1 MIEYYVKHAP
11 IAQKIKIAFGILIAV
26 VALTCATMAW
36 KAMRVET
43 MATEYRKIARQT
55 ASLGAAAEN
64 FQRIRVHAVKFELTG
79 DPAELAALRTSS
91 ADLTQLLK
99 DANNLVEDPEAK
111 SALTEVAVEL
121 EDYLAQA
128 ERANI
133 DPTAATRRNQLG
145 VAISRTATGLL
156 TASRT
161 RQDVIGPELSRRL
174 KQSTSLAL
182 ALIGAIIVVGGALAI
197 VLSNVIVAPLAR
209 TTALMDDVAKGNIDV
224 IVDDLDRRDCVG
236 HLRAALQVFIQNAQE
251 VRRLE
256 ISSKDKEKEAEA
268 AKRATMSALAD
279 SFEASIAQVVDTVS
293 SAATELEASSET
305 LSKTA
310 QDTSAHS
317 ESVSRTADLSASNVQ
332 TVASASEEMSASIS
346 EIANQVQTAAR
357 IAREAEQKA
366 SETNSTVVAL
376 SEAAAKIG
384 AVVNLISDIASQT
397 NLLALNAT
405 IEAARAGEAG
415 KGFAVVASEVKS
427 LAEQTAKATDEIS
440 TQIGGVQSATHLA
453 VSAIEGISATIS
465 QINEISGTI
474 STSVEQQMKAV
485 QEITHSTSSV
495 ATATHEVSQAIGLV
509 QQGATETGAAAE
521 QSLAA
526 ARELGLQADN
536 LKRAVGKFL
545 EEVRAA

>member
-36 KAMRVET
+36 KAMLVET
-43 MATEYRKIARQT
+43 MATDYRQIARQT

-79 DPAELAALRTSS
+79 DPAELASLRTSS

-99 DANNLVEDPEAK
+99 DANNLVDDPEAK

-133 DPTAATRRNQLG
+133 DPTAATKRNQLG
-145 VAISRTATGLL
+145 VAISRTANGLL

-161 RQDVIGPELSRRL
+161 RQDAIGPELSRRL

-526 ARELGLQADN
+526 ARELGQQADN

>member
-36 KAMRVET
+36 KAMLVET
-43 MATEYRKIARQT
+43 MATDYRQIARQT

-79 DPAELAALRTSS
+79 DPAELASLRTSS

-133 DPTAATRRNQLG
+133 DPTAATKRNQLG

-161 RQDVIGPELSRRL
+161 RQDAIGPELSRRL

-197 VLSNVIVAPLAR
+197 VLSNVIVAPLTR

-268 AKRATMSALAD
+268 AKRATMNALAD

-526 ARELGLQADN
+526 ARELGQQADN

>member
-26 VALTCATMAW
+26 VALACATMAW
-36 KAMRVET
+36 KAMLVET
-43 MATEYRKIARQT
+43 MATDYRQIARQT

-79 DPAELAALRTSS
+79 DPAELASLRTSS
-91 ADLTQLLK
+91 ADLTKLLK
-99 DANNLVEDPEAK
+99 EANNLVDDPEVK
-111 SALTEVAVEL
+111 SALTEIAVEL

-128 ERANI
+128 ERANT
-133 DPTAATRRNQLG
+133 DPTVATKRNQLG
-145 VAISRTATGLL
+145 VAISRTATSLL

-236 HLRAALQVFIQNAQE
+236 HLRTALQVFIQNAQE

-509 QQGATETGAAAE
+509 QQGATETGTAAE

-526 ARELGLQADN
+526 ARELGQQADN

>member
-43 MATEYRKIARQT
+43 MATDYRQIARQT

-79 DPAELAALRTSS
+79 DPAELASLRTSS

-99 DANNLVEDPEAK
+99 DANNLVDDPEAK

-133 DPTAATRRNQLG
+133 DPTAATKRNQLG

-474 STSVEQQMKAV
+474 STSVEHQMKAV

-526 ARELGLQADN
+526 ARELGQQADN
-536 LKRAVGKFL
+536 LKRAVGQFL

>member
-43 MATEYRKIARQT
+43 MATDYRQIARQT

-64 FQRIRVHAVKFELTG
+64 FQRVRVHAIKFELTG
-79 DPAELAALRTSS
+79 DPAELASLRTSS
-91 ADLTQLLK
+91 ADLTKLLK
-99 DANNLVEDPEAK
+99 EANNLVDDPEAK
-111 SALTEVAVEL
+111 SSLTEIAVEL
-121 EDYLAQA
+121 DGYLAQA

-133 DPTAATRRNQLG
+133 DPTAATKRNQLG

-161 RQDVIGPELSRRL
+161 RQDAIGPELSRRL

-197 VLSNVIVAPLAR
+197 VLSNVIVAPLTR

>member
-36 KAMRVET
+36 KAMLVET
-43 MATEYRKIARQT
+43 MATDYRQIARQT

-79 DPAELAALRTSS
+79 DPAELASLRTSS

-111 SALTEVAVEL
+111 SALSEVAVEL

-133 DPTAATRRNQLG
+133 DPTAATKRNQLG

-161 RQDVIGPELSRRL
+161 RQDAIGPELSRRL

-197 VLSNVIVAPLAR
+197 VLSNVIVAPLTR

-268 AKRATMSALAD
+268 TKRATMSALAD

-526 ARELGLQADN
+526 ARELGQQADN

>member
-36 KAMRVET
+36 KAMLVET
-43 MATEYRKIARQT
+43 MATDYRQIARQT

-79 DPAELAALRTSS
+79 DPAELASLRTSS

-111 SALTEVAVEL
+111 SALSEVAVEL

-133 DPTAATRRNQLG
+133 DPTAATKRNQLG

-161 RQDVIGPELSRRL
+161 RQDAIGPELSRRL

-197 VLSNVIVAPLAR
+197 VLSNVIVAPLTR

-224 IVDDLDRRDCVG
+224 IVDNLDRRDCVG

-268 AKRATMSALAD
+268 TKRATMSALAD

-526 ARELGLQADN
+526 ARERGQQADN

>member
-36 KAMRVET
+36 NAMRVET
-43 MATEYRKIARQT
+43 MATDYRQIARQT

-79 DPAELAALRTSS
+79 DPAELASLRTSS
-91 ADLTQLLK
+91 ADLTKLLK
-99 DANNLVEDPEAK
+99 EANNLVDDPEVK
-111 SALTEVAVEL
+111 SALTEIAVEL

-128 ERANI
+128 ERANT
-133 DPTAATRRNQLG
+133 DPTVATKRNQLG
-145 VAISRTATGLL
+145 VAISRSVTGLL
-156 TASRT
+156 TASRA
-161 RQDVIGPELSRRL
+161 RQDAIGPELSRRL

-197 VLSNVIVAPLAR
+197 VLSKVIVAPLTR

-536 LKRAVGKFL
+536 LKRAVGQFL

>member
-36 KAMRVET
+36 KAMLVET
-43 MATEYRKIARQT
+43 MATDYRQIARQT

-79 DPAELAALRTSS
+79 DPAELASLRTSS

-128 ERANI
+128 ERANT
-133 DPTAATRRNQLG
+133 DPTAATKRNQLG

-161 RQDVIGPELSRRL
+161 RQDAIGPELSRRL

-197 VLSNVIVAPLAR
+197 VLSNVIVAPLTR

-268 AKRATMSALAD
+268 TKRATMSALAD

-526 ARELGLQADN
+526 ARELGQQADN

>member
-36 KAMRVET
+36 KAMLVET
-43 MATEYRKIARQT
+43 MATDYRQIARQT

-79 DPAELAALRTSS
+79 DPAELASLRTSS

-99 DANNLVEDPEAK
+99 DANNLVDDPEVK
-111 SALTEVAVEL
+111 SALTEIAVEL

-128 ERANI
+128 ERANT
-133 DPTAATRRNQLG
+133 DPTVATKRNQLG
-145 VAISRTATGLL
+145 VAISRSVTGLL
-156 TASRT
+156 TASRA
-161 RQDVIGPELSRRL
+161 RQDAIGPELSRRL

-526 ARELGLQADN
+526 ARELGQQADN

>member
-79 DPAELAALRTSS
+79 DPAELASLRTSS
-91 ADLTQLLK
+91 ADLTKLLK

-209 TTALMDDVAKGNIDV
+209 TTALMDDVAKGNLDV

-268 AKRATMSALAD
+268 AKRATMNALAD

>member
-43 MATEYRKIARQT
+43 MATDYRQIARQT

-79 DPAELAALRTSS
+79 DPAELASLRTSS
-91 ADLTQLLK
+91 ADLTKLLK
-99 DANNLVEDPEAK
+99 EANNLVEDPEVK
-111 SALTEVAVEL
+111 SALTEIAVEL

-128 ERANI
+128 ERANT
-133 DPTAATRRNQLG
+133 DPTVATKRNQLG
-145 VAISRTATGLL
+145 VAISRSVTGLL
-156 TASRT
+156 TASRA
-161 RQDVIGPELSRRL
+161 RQDAIGPELSRRL

-209 TTALMDDVAKGNIDV
+209 TTALMGDVAKGNIDV

-526 ARELGLQADN
+526 ARELGQQADN

>member
-79 DPAELAALRTSS
+79 DPAELASLRTSS

-99 DANNLVEDPEAK
+99 DANNLVDDPEVK
-111 SALTEVAVEL
+111 SALTEIAVEL

-128 ERANI
+128 ERANT
-133 DPTAATRRNQLG
+133 DPTVATKRNQLG
-145 VAISRTATGLL
+145 VAISRSVTGFL
-156 TASRT
+156 TASRA
-161 RQDVIGPELSRRL
+161 RQDAIGPELSRRL

-197 VLSNVIVAPLAR
+197 VLSNVIVAPLTR

>member
-43 MATEYRKIARQT
+43 MATDYRQIARQT

-79 DPAELAALRTSS
+79 DPAELASLRTSS

-99 DANNLVEDPEAK
+99 DANNLVDDPEAK

-133 DPTAATRRNQLG
+133 DPTAATKRNQLG

-161 RQDVIGPELSRRL
+161 RQDAIGPELSRRL

-465 QINEISGTI
+465 QINGISGTI

>member
-43 MATEYRKIARQT
+43 MATDYRQIARQT

-79 DPAELAALRTSS
+79 DPAELASLRTSS

-111 SALTEVAVEL
+111 SALSEVAVEL

-133 DPTAATRRNQLG
+133 DPTAATKRNQLG

-161 RQDVIGPELSRRL
+161 RQDAIGPELSRRL

-197 VLSNVIVAPLAR
+197 VLSNVIVAPLTR

-268 AKRATMSALAD
+268 TKRATMSALAD

-526 ARELGLQADN
+526 ARELGQQADN

>member
-36 KAMRVET
+36 KAMLVET
-43 MATEYRKIARQT
+43 MATDYRQIARQT

-79 DPAELAALRTSS
+79 DPAELASLRTSS

-99 DANNLVEDPEAK
+99 DANNLVDDPEAK
-111 SALTEVAVEL
+111 PALTEVAVEL

-133 DPTAATRRNQLG
+133 DPTAATKRNQLG
-145 VAISRTATGLL
+145 VAISRTANGLL

-161 RQDVIGPELSRRL
+161 RQDAIGPELSRRL

-526 ARELGLQADN
+526 ARELGQQADN

>member
-1 MIEYYVKHAP
+1 
-11 IAQKIKIAFGILIAV
+11 
-26 VALTCATMAW
+26 
-36 KAMRVET
+36 
-43 MATEYRKIARQT
+43 MATDYRQIARQT

-79 DPAELAALRTSS
+79 DPAELASLRTSS

-99 DANNLVEDPEAK
+99 DANNLVDDPEVK
-111 SALTEVAVEL
+111 SALTEIAVEL

-128 ERANI
+128 ERANT
-133 DPTAATRRNQLG
+133 DPTVATKRNQLG
-145 VAISRTATGLL
+145 VAISRSVTGLL
-156 TASRT
+156 TASRA
-161 RQDVIGPELSRRL
+161 RQDAIGPELSRRL

>member
-36 KAMRVET
+36 KAMLVET
-43 MATEYRKIARQT
+43 MATDYRQIARQT

-79 DPAELAALRTSS
+79 DPAELASLRTSS
-91 ADLTQLLK
+91 ADLTKLLK
-99 DANNLVEDPEAK
+99 EANNLVDDPEVK
-111 SALTEVAVEL
+111 SALTEIAVEL

-128 ERANI
+128 ERANT
-133 DPTAATRRNQLG
+133 DPTVATKRNQLG
-145 VAISRTATGLL
+145 VAISRSVTGLL
-156 TASRT
+156 TASRA
-161 RQDVIGPELSRRL
+161 RQDAIGPELSRRL

-474 STSVEQQMKAV
+474 STSVEHQMKAV

>member
-36 KAMRVET
+36 KAMLVET
-43 MATEYRKIARQT
+43 MATDYRQIARQT

-79 DPAELAALRTSS
+79 DPAELASLRTSS

-133 DPTAATRRNQLG
+133 DPTAATKRNQLG

-161 RQDVIGPELSRRL
+161 RQDAIGPELSRRL

-197 VLSNVIVAPLAR
+197 VLSNVIVAPLTR

-268 AKRATMSALAD
+268 AKRATMNALAD

-495 ATATHEVSQAIGLV
+495 ARATHEVSQAIGLV

-526 ARELGLQADN
+526 ARELGQQADN

>member
-36 KAMRVET
+36 KAMLVET
-43 MATEYRKIARQT
+43 MATDYRQIARQT

-79 DPAELAALRTSS
+79 DPAELASLRTSS

-111 SALTEVAVEL
+111 STLTEVAVEL

-133 DPTAATRRNQLG
+133 DPTAATKRNQLG

-161 RQDVIGPELSRRL
+161 RQDAIGPELSRRL

-209 TTALMDDVAKGNIDV
+209 TTALMGDVAKGNIDV

-526 ARELGLQADN
+526 ARELGQQADN

>member
-43 MATEYRKIARQT
+43 MATDYRQIARQT

-79 DPAELAALRTSS
+79 DPAELDSLRTSS

-99 DANNLVEDPEAK
+99 DANNLIEDPEAK

-133 DPTAATRRNQLG
+133 DPTAATKRNQLG

-161 RQDVIGPELSRRL
+161 RQDAIGPELSRRL

-268 AKRATMSALAD
+268 TKRATMSALAD

-526 ARELGLQADN
+526 ARELGQQADN

>member
-43 MATEYRKIARQT
+43 MATDYRQIARQT

-79 DPAELAALRTSS
+79 DPAELASLRTSS

-99 DANNLVEDPEAK
+99 DANNLVDDPEAK

-133 DPTAATRRNQLG
+133 DPTAATKRNQLG

-161 RQDVIGPELSRRL
+161 RQDAIGPELSRRL

-268 AKRATMSALAD
+268 TKRATMSALAD

-453 VSAIEGISATIS
+453 VNAIEGISATIS

>member
-11 IAQKIKIAFGILIAV
+11 VAQKIKIAFGILIAV

-43 MATEYRKIARQT
+43 MATDYRQIARQT

-79 DPAELAALRTSS
+79 DPAELASLRTSS
-91 ADLTQLLK
+91 ADLTKLLK
-99 DANNLVEDPEAK
+99 EANNLVDDREVK

-145 VAISRTATGLL
+145 VAISRSVTGLL
-156 TASRT
+156 TASRA
-161 RQDVIGPELSRRL
+161 RQDAIGPELSRRL

-474 STSVEQQMKAV
+474 STSVEHQMKAV

>member
-1 MIEYYVKHAP
+1 MIEYNVKHAP

-43 MATEYRKIARQT
+43 MATDYRQIARQT
-55 ASLGAAAEN
+55 ASLGAATEN

-79 DPAELAALRTSS
+79 DPAELASLRTSS

-99 DANNLVEDPEAK
+99 EANNLVEDPEAK

-133 DPTAATRRNQLG
+133 DPTAATKRNQLG
-145 VAISRTATGLL
+145 VAISRTATSLL

>member
-36 KAMRVET
+36 KAMLVET
-43 MATEYRKIARQT
+43 MATDYRQIARQT

-79 DPAELAALRTSS
+79 DPAELASLRTSS

-133 DPTAATRRNQLG
+133 DPTAATKRNQLG

-161 RQDVIGPELSRRL
+161 RQDAIGPELSRRL

-197 VLSNVIVAPLAR
+197 VLSNVIVAPLTR

-268 AKRATMSALAD
+268 AKRATMNALAD

>member
-43 MATEYRKIARQT
+43 MATDYRQIARQT

-79 DPAELAALRTSS
+79 DPAELASLRTSS

-99 DANNLVEDPEAK
+99 DANNLVDDPEAK

-121 EDYLAQA
+121 EDYLVQA

-133 DPTAATRRNQLG
+133 DPTAATKRNQLG
-145 VAISRTATGLL
+145 VAISRTANGLL

-161 RQDVIGPELSRRL
+161 RQDAIGPELSRRL

-197 VLSNVIVAPLAR
+197 VLSNVIVAPLTR
-209 TTALMDDVAKGNIDV
+209 TTALMEDVAKGNIDV

-236 HLRAALQVFIQNAQE
+236 HLRPALQVFIQNAQE

-293 SAATELEASSET
+293 SAATELETSSET

-405 IEAARAGEAG
+405 IEAARAGGAG

-526 ARELGLQADN
+526 ARELGQQADN

>member
-43 MATEYRKIARQT
+43 MATDYRQIARQT

-79 DPAELAALRTSS
+79 DPAELASLRTSS

-99 DANNLVEDPEAK
+99 DANNLVDDPEAK

-133 DPTAATRRNQLG
+133 DPTAATKRNQLG

-526 ARELGLQADN
+526 ARELGQQADN

>member
-43 MATEYRKIARQT
+43 MATDYRQIARQT
-55 ASLGAAAEN
+55 ASIGAAAES
-64 FQRIRVHAVKFELTG
+64 FQRVRVHAIKFELTG
-79 DPAELAALRTSS
+79 DPAELASMRTSS
-91 ADLTQLLK
+91 ADLTKLLK
-99 DANNLVEDPEAK
+99 EANNLVDDPEAK
-111 SALTEVAVEL
+111 SALTEIAVEL
-121 EDYLAQA
+121 EGYLAQA
-128 ERANI
+128 ERANT
-133 DPTAATRRNQLG
+133 DPTAATKRNQLG
-145 VAISRTATGLL
+145 VAISRTATDLL
-156 TASRT
+156 SASRT
-161 RQDVIGPELSRRL
+161 RQDAIGPELSRRL

-197 VLSNVIVAPLAR
+197 VLSNVIVAPLTR

-236 HLRAALQVFIQNAQE
+236 HLRAALQVFVQNAQE

-474 STSVEQQMKAV
+474 STSVEQQMKVV

>member
-43 MATEYRKIARQT
+43 MATDYRQIARQT

-79 DPAELAALRTSS
+79 DPAELASLRTSS
-91 ADLTQLLK
+91 ADLTKLLK
-99 DANNLVEDPEAK
+99 EANNLVDDPEVK
-111 SALTEVAVEL
+111 SALTEIAVEL

-128 ERANI
+128 ERANT
-133 DPTAATRRNQLG
+133 DPTVATKRNQLG
-145 VAISRTATGLL
+145 VAISRSVTGLL
-156 TASRT
+156 TASRA
-161 RQDVIGPELSRRL
+161 RQDAIGPELSRRL

>member
-26 VALTCATMAW
+26 VALTCAIMAW

-43 MATEYRKIARQT
+43 MATDYRQIARQT

-79 DPAELAALRTSS
+79 DPAELASLRTSS

-99 DANNLVEDPEAK
+99 DANNLVDDPEVK
-111 SALTEVAVEL
+111 SALTEIAVEL

-128 ERANI
+128 ERANT
-133 DPTAATRRNQLG
+133 DPTVATKRNQLG
-145 VAISRTATGLL
+145 VAISRSVTGLL
-156 TASRT
+156 TASRA
-161 RQDVIGPELSRRL
+161 RQDAIGPELSRRL

-197 VLSNVIVAPLAR
+197 VLSNVIVAPLTR

-332 TVASASEEMSASIS
+332 TVASASEEMSAAIS

>member
-43 MATEYRKIARQT
+43 MATEYRQIARQT

-79 DPAELAALRTSS
+79 DPAELASLRTSS

-111 SALTEVAVEL
+111 SALTEIAVEL

-128 ERANI
+128 ERANT
-133 DPTAATRRNQLG
+133 DPTVATKRNQLG
-145 VAISRTATGLL
+145 VAISRSVTGLL
-156 TASRT
+156 TASRA
-161 RQDVIGPELSRRL
+161 RQDAIGPELSRRL

-197 VLSNVIVAPLAR
+197 VLSNVIVAPLTR

-332 TVASASEEMSASIS
+332 TVASASEEMSAAIS

>member
-36 KAMRVET
+36 KAMLVET
-43 MATEYRKIARQT
+43 MATDYRQIARQT

-79 DPAELAALRTSS
+79 DPAELASLRTSS

-133 DPTAATRRNQLG
+133 DPTAATKRNQLG
-145 VAISRTATGLL
+145 VAISRTATSLL

-161 RQDVIGPELSRRL
+161 RQDAIGPELSRRL

-526 ARELGLQADN
+526 ARELGQQADN

>member
-43 MATEYRKIARQT
+43 MATDYRQIARQT
-55 ASLGAAAEN
+55 ASIGAAAET

-79 DPAELAALRTSS
+79 DPAELASLRTSGT
-91 ADLTQLLK
+91 DLAKLLTE
-99 DANNLVEDPEAK
+99 ANKLVDDPEAK
-111 SALTEVAVEL
+111 SALNEIAVEL
-121 EDYLAQA
+121 EGYLAQA

-133 DPTAATRRNQLG
+133 DPTAAKKRNQLG

-161 RQDVIGPELSRRL
+161 RQDAVGPELSRRL

-197 VLSNVIVAPLAR
+197 VLSNVIVAPLVR

-236 HLRAALQVFIQNAQE
+236 NLRAALQVFIQNAQE

-293 SAATELEASSET
+293 SAAIELEASSET

-465 QINEISGTI
+465 QINAISGTI

-495 ATATHEVSQAIGLV
+495 ATATHEVSQAIDLV

>member
-26 VALTCATMAW
+26 VALTCAIMAW

-43 MATEYRKIARQT
+43 MATDYRQIARQT

-79 DPAELAALRTSS
+79 DPAELASLRTSS

-99 DANNLVEDPEAK
+99 DANNLVDDPEVK
-111 SALTEVAVEL
+111 SALTEIAVEL

-128 ERANI
+128 ERANT
-133 DPTAATRRNQLG
+133 DPTVATKRNQLG
-145 VAISRTATGLL
+145 VAISRSVTGFL
-156 TASRT
+156 TASRA
-161 RQDVIGPELSRRL
+161 RQDAIGPELSRRL

-197 VLSNVIVAPLAR
+197 VLSNVIVAPLTR

-332 TVASASEEMSASIS
+332 TVASASEEMSAAIS

>member
-36 KAMRVET
+36 KAMLVET
-43 MATEYRKIARQT
+43 MATDYRQIARQT

-79 DPAELAALRTSS
+79 DPAELASLRTSS

-111 SALTEVAVEL
+111 SALSEVAVEL

-133 DPTAATRRNQLG
+133 DPTAATKRNQLG

-161 RQDVIGPELSRRL
+161 RQDAIGPELSRRL

-197 VLSNVIVAPLAR
+197 VLSNVIVAPLTR

-268 AKRATMSALAD
+268 TKRATMSALAD

-509 QQGATETGAAAE
+509 KQGATETGAAAE

-526 ARELGLQADN
+526 ARELGQQADN

>member
-43 MATEYRKIARQT
+43 MATDYRQIARQT

-79 DPAELAALRTSS
+79 DPAELASLRTSS

-99 DANNLVEDPEAK
+99 DANNLVDDPEVK
-111 SALTEVAVEL
+111 SALTEIAVEL

-128 ERANI
+128 ERANT
-133 DPTAATRRNQLG
+133 DPTVATKRNQLG
-145 VAISRTATGLL
+145 VAISRSVTGLL
-156 TASRT
+156 TASRA
-161 RQDVIGPELSRRL
+161 RQDAIGPELSRRL

-197 VLSNVIVAPLAR
+197 VLSNVIVAPLTR

>member
-43 MATEYRKIARQT
+43 MATDYRQIARQT

-79 DPAELAALRTSS
+79 DPAELASLRTSS

-99 DANNLVEDPEAK
+99 DANNLVDDPEAK

-133 DPTAATRRNQLG
+133 DPTAATKRNQLG

-268 AKRATMSALAD
+268 TKRATMSALAD

-474 STSVEQQMKAV
+474 STSVEHQMKAV

-526 ARELGLQADN
+526 ARELGQQADN
-536 LKRAVGKFL
+536 LKRAVGQFL

>member
-36 KAMRVET
+36 NAMRVET
-43 MATEYRKIARQT
+43 MATDYRQIARQT

-79 DPAELAALRTSS
+79 DPAELASLRTSS
-91 ADLTQLLK
+91 ADLTKLLK
-99 DANNLVEDPEAK
+99 EANNLVDDPEVK
-111 SALTEVAVEL
+111 SALTEIAVEL

-128 ERANI
+128 ERANT
-133 DPTAATRRNQLG
+133 DPTVATKRNQLG
-145 VAISRTATGLL
+145 VAISRSVTGLL
-156 TASRT
+156 TASRA
-161 RQDVIGPELSRRL
+161 RQDAIGPELSRRL

-197 VLSNVIVAPLAR
+197 VLSKVIVAPLTR